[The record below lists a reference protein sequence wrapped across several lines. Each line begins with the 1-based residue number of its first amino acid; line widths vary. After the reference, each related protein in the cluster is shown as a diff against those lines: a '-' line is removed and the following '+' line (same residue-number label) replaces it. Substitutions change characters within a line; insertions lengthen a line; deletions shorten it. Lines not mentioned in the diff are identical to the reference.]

1 MLTTAHLT
9 NDRVTRINAIRE
21 LIGFGK
27 PVCGFKVDNHHRNGA
42 EYHLITS
49 TALILIFNYN
59 SKKLITVLIARP
71 NQIKRYYDNSNKV
84 APEELINLAYE
95 HTKKHYNNL

>member
-27 PVCGFKVDNHHRNGA
+27 PVRGFKVDNHHRNGA

-49 TALILIFNYN
+49 TALILIFNFRT
-59 SKKLITVLIARP
+59 KKLITVLIARP
-71 NQIKRYYDNSNKV
+71 AQIYRYYDNLTEN
-84 APEELINLAYE
+84 APEEIVNLARE
-95 HTKKHYNNL
+95 HQRKNYNYL

>member
-9 NDRVTRINAIRE
+9 NDRATRINAIKE

-42 EYHLITS
+42 EYHLITT
-49 TALILIFNYN
+49 TALILVFNYN
-59 SKKLITVLIARP
+59 SKKLVTVLIARP
-71 NQIKRYYDNSNKV
+71 RQIRRYYEGTEV
-84 APEELINLAYE
+84 TAPAELLNLARE
-95 HTKKHYNNL
+95 HQLAGYNHL

>member
-9 NDRVTRINAIRE
+9 NDRVTRINAIKE

-42 EYHLITS
+42 EYHLITT

-71 NQIKRYYDNSNKV
+71 NQIKRYYDSSNKV